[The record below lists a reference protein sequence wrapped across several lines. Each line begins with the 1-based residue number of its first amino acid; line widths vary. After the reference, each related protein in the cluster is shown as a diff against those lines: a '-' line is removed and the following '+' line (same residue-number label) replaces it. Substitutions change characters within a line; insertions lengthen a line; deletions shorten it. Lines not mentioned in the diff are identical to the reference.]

1 MFLNAEK
8 CKRDE
13 KTQLFLIQQT
23 NQSTLL
29 TIFIDAIVDRT
40 NQIKPQVQ
48 HRTAIPSAGV
58 A

>member
-29 TIFIDAIVDRT
+29 TIFIGVIVDRT
-40 NQIKPQVQ
+40 FNLI
-48 HRTAIPSAGV
+48 
-58 A
+58 